1 MPTTVSKTI
10 GTGGDYSTLQ
20 SWEDAAPANLVTSD
34 QVWQGLV
41 KNETFSS
48 ATNLLT
54 IAGSTSD
61 STRYKELTTDAGAS
75 FIDNIGSGDL
85 RYNASNGA
93 AISCT
98 GGYAQA
104 VTVTESYA
112 RMSKLQIQATATT
125 TYGLHCTSGTNQDFN
140 RLIVEGKFS
149 TGIVELYDTKKLRNS
164 LVVQRRSTTPTNI
177 VRIRNGA
184 SAYNCTFV
192 STVAAATN
200 GNTGLYSAPTFQNC
214 GFFNVGTVSTGGTAP
229 SFTTCYTDVGS
240 PPSGCT
246 TTAYAT
252 GSGAKFG
259 SITDGSHNFRVT
271 SGSSLIDV
279 GTTDSTNAATDI
291 LGTSR
296 PSGSSY
302 DVGCFEYVA
311 AGGYTLTAAGGSF
324 SLTGNAAGLKAN
336 RRVTAAAG
344 SFTLT
349 GNAAGLYRG
358 LRLSAAAG
366 TYAWTG
372 NAANLVAQ
380 RKLLAAAGSYV
391 LTGNAAV
398 LRLARMLAAASGTYT
413 LTGNAADLIYS
424 QPGSYS
430 LAADPGAFTLTGQ
443 AAGLRADR
451 RLPAAAGIFNLTG
464 SVASLLKGYR
474 LAATVQTYAL
484 TGQAATLSYSGASPS
499 VSYASRTRL
508 FVTGRELR
516 VIGTQRILRSIRP

>member
-1 MPTTVSKTI
+1 MGVRSILLPWDIQPQDVAGINWDHPRARGLCLFVPGGNALGFRDLVRDQPLTLTGLTTQAITSQGPTKLFGTSSYADFTKPPEIGASTPFTVAWTQEPRSTSS
-10 GTGGDYSTLQ
+10 YSTILNVNFGTAGVHYTFILYEAASDAGYYMTAGPRIGGVSAV
-20 SWEDAAPANLVTSD
+20 SWSAAVGAPVNNQLDRFV
-34 QVWQGLV
+34 
-41 KNETFSS
+41 
-48 ATNLLT
+48 LT
-54 IAGSTSD
+54 VAAGSQNYS
-61 STRYKELTTDAGAS
+61 SSNYNLWRNGVLMAKGSNAS
-75 FIDNIGSGDL
+75 FGLD
-85 RYNASNGA
+85 GA
-93 AISCT
+93 AAARI
-98 GGYAQA
+98 GAR
-104 VTVTESYA
+104 ESGSDPFEGLILDVRMWA
-112 RMSKLQIQATATT
+112 RVLSDDEAAAESHVD
-125 TYGLHCTSGTNQDFN
+125 GA
-140 RLIVEGKFS
+140 
-149 TGIVELYDTKKLRNS
+149 VELYEPE
-164 LVVQRRSTTPTNI
+164 QI
-177 VRIRNGA
+177 NGSVA
-184 SAYNCTFV
+184 SA
-192 STVAAATN
+192 A
-200 GNTGLYSAPTFQNC
+200 
-214 GFFNVGTVSTGGTAP
+214 
-229 SFTTCYTDVGS
+229 GS
-240 PPSGCT
+240 
-246 TTAYAT
+246 
-252 GSGAKFG
+252 
-259 SITDGSHNFRVT
+259 
-271 SGSSLIDV
+271 
-279 GTTDSTNAATDI
+279 
-291 LGTSR
+291 
-296 PSGSSY
+296 
-302 DVGCFEYVA
+302 
-311 AGGYTLTAAGGSF
+311 YTLTAAAGSF
-324 SLTGNAAGLKAN
+324 TLTGSAAGLKAG

-372 NAANLVAQ
+372 NAANLLAQ

-430 LAADPGAFTLTGQ
+430 LAADPAAFTLTGQ

-451 RLPAAAGIFNLTG
+451 RLPAAAGVFNLTG